1 LTDDIEATFGGYFG
15 AVLRDECHL
24 IGQDAAGNF
33 SHGRSDGRLKVE
45 LDLDCLFQQVEVA
58 VLDMP
63 PIFPQMNRDGIGTP
77 KFGLGC
83 SPDRIGFNGTTGLPD
98 CGDMINVDPEGGHAK
113 TP

>member
-1 LTDDIEATFGGYFG
+1 
-15 AVLRDECHL
+15 
-24 IGQDAAGNF
+24 
-33 SHGRSDGRLKVE
+33 
-45 LDLDCLFQQVEVA
+45 
-58 VLDMP
+58 MP

-77 KFGLGC
+77 EFGLGC